1 MQSDSFRI
9 GDKRAAAAVHVAEA
23 EAQMSH
29 RSATSRGIANAAT
42 AHLAD
47 RFHFHAV

>member
-9 GDKRAAAAVHVAEA
+9 GDKQAAAVRVAEA
-23 EAQMSH
+23 EVKMPH
-29 RSATSRGIANAAT
+29 RSASSRGIANAAT